1 MLDRFIEYTNQVF
14 PTIDTNIKNGIID
27 YMQQFNTEKP
37 NWFSKNLEIVSQG
50 DILDNII
57 FTRVDDNGNEITFKS
72 KGIILSNTCDMTR
85 DKYCI
90 IAPLIPYT
98 NKFNEQTKQN
108 IRNNIVSGK
117 MCFTQS
123 ELENYYV
130 DFSMAQ
136 SMNRRVILKLIENN
150 KINRIYSLS
159 QFGFYFLCI
168 KITVYYLRVENYKNF
183 NSRNSTCFI

>member
-1 MLDRFIEYTNQVF
+1 MIYKFIEYANQIF

-27 YMQQFNTEKP
+27 YMQQFNTSKP
-37 NWFSKNLEIVSQG
+37 NWFSQNLELISQG

-57 FTRVDDNGNEITFKS
+57 FTKVDDNGNEITFKS
-72 KGIILSNTCDMTR
+72 KGIVLSNTCDMTR
-85 DKYCI
+85 DEYCI

-98 NKFNEQTKQN
+98 NKFNEQTKIN

-123 ELENYYV
+123 ELEDYYV

-136 SMNRRVILKLIENN
+136 SMNRSIILKLIEYGRV
-150 KINRIYSLS
+150 NRIHSLS
-159 QFGFYFLCI
+159 QFGFYFLCC
-168 KITVYYLRVENYKNF
+168 KITIYYLRVDSNF
-183 NSRNSTCFI
+183 NSRDNLCFIQ